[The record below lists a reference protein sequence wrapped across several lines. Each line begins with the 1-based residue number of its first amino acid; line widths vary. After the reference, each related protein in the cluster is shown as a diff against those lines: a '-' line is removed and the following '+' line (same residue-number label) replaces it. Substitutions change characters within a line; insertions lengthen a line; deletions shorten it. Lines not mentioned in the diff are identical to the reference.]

1 MAGRRGACLT
11 HPLLTS
17 SIRATMLPSKSHLI
31 GSRPMSG
38 ARALARPSAV
48 AASAFGSNIGTRE
61 TGGRRTQTR
70 RFPSSSVVHADSGCP
85 PRDGPRLTTPT
96 TPTTPATLATLG
108 WTDGRMD
115 GWTDGRMDGW
125 MKGEVSDAQSV
136 CSRPARRMT
145 GPCRPCSGC
154 PGHIAADPTS
164 GNAIFGSSW
173 ALAPERRR

>member
-11 HPLLTS
+11 PSTAP

-31 GSRPMSG
+31 GSRPLSG

-61 TGGRRTQTR
+61 TGGCRTQTR

-85 PRDGPRLTTPT
+85 PRDGPRLTTPA
-96 TPTTPATLATLG
+96 TPATLG

-115 GWTDGRMDGW
+115 EGRGFRRSERLLTAHSTDD
-125 MKGEVSDAQSV
+125 
-136 CSRPARRMT
+136 
-145 GPCRPCSGC
+145 
-154 PGHIAADPTS
+154 
-164 GNAIFGSSW
+164 W
-173 ALAPERRR
+173 ALPSLFRLPRAHRRQQARCQPTRRQACNFRLELGVGAGTSSII

>member
-1 MAGRRGACLT
+1 
-11 HPLLTS
+11 
-17 SIRATMLPSKSHLI
+17 MLPSKSHLI
-31 GSRPMSG
+31 GSRPLSG

-96 TPTTPATLATLG
+96 TPATL
-108 WTDGRMD
+108 

-136 CSRPARRMT
+136 CSRPTRRMT
-145 GPCRPCSGC
+145 GPCPPCSGC
-154 PGHIAADPTS
+154 PGHIAGSKQDVSRPDVRH
-164 GNAIFGSSW
+164 AIFGSSW

>member
-1 MAGRRGACLT
+1 MAGLRGACLT
-11 HPLLTS
+11 PSTAP
-17 SIRATMLPSKSHLI
+17 SIRATMLPSKSRLL
-31 GSRPMSG
+31 GGRRMAG
-38 ARALARPSAV
+38 AGALARPSAV

-96 TPTTPATLATLG
+96 TPATPATL
-108 WTDGRMD
+108 

-154 PGHIAADPTS
+154 PGHIA

>member
-11 HPLLTS
+11 PSTAP

-85 PRDGPRLTTPT
+85 PRDGPRLTTPA
-96 TPTTPATLATLG
+96 TPATPATLGWTDGRMDG

-145 GPCRPCSGC
+145 GPCPPCSGC
-154 PGHIAADPTS
+154 PGHIAGMMS
-164 GNAIFGSSW
+164 IFGSSW

>member
-11 HPLLTS
+11 PSTAP

-96 TPTTPATLATLG
+96 TPTTPATLG

-115 GWTDGRMDGW
+115 GWTDGRMDEGR
-125 MKGEVSDAQSV
+125 GFRRSE
-136 CSRPARRMT
+136 RLLTARST
-145 GPCRPCSGC
+145 
-154 PGHIAADPTS
+154 DD
-164 GNAIFGSSW
+164 W
-173 ALAPERRR
+173 ALPSLFRLPRAHRRQCNFRLELGVGAGTSSII